1 MFTPAVRCRAIWRS
15 GPPGVSCGSQGVPLP
30 TLMPAPAVPNPLDLV
45 SLAPVTHQPVIAV
58 LSGHKATTLNPLLDS
73 TQFTF
78 YTFSPFSC
86 SAGLFEISAS
96 VFQPS
101 TSVTAVTQDH
111 FHYINAIPNSMIII
125 RDGDLLT
132 RSIFVGKVSA
142 RPCKSF
148 LTAFLFQ
155 CYMILADIV
164 TGISRFYFAMPV
176 WQGKGGEAYQ
186 LIMSL
191 GHPSLGYPGAS
202 EQCSQLTGHPRFPLF
217 PRPIAK
223 TIERTI

>member
-1 MFTPAVRCRAIWRS
+1 
-15 GPPGVSCGSQGVPLP
+15 
-30 TLMPAPAVPNPLDLV
+30 
-45 SLAPVTHQPVIAV
+45 
-58 LSGHKATTLNPLLDS
+58 
-73 TQFTF
+73 
-78 YTFSPFSC
+78 
-86 SAGLFEISAS
+86 
-96 VFQPS
+96 
-101 TSVTAVTQDH
+101 
-111 FHYINAIPNSMIII
+111 MIII

-202 EQCSQLTGHPRFPLF
+202 EQCSQLTAHPRFPLF